1 MGSSLS
7 LSVHKVKIWYQTKFR
22 SKTKNKAQG
31 IIWCSSCFNANFQS
45 YASLRYATIS
55 FFFDKV
61 SLLFC
66 PSCWSLHF
74 SSRFHILFFFDNLA
88 AHSIL
93 RKTIRTEST
102 KKKTGK
108 KKELKEKSTHKIA
121 AYTISS
127 APNRRQTEVKSNG
140 SNIIFIR
147 NRTLLQ
153 HPMTITSSKKK
164 DKKTIEG
171 SIFFDCYDCCHFSL
185 FSLLCKIYK
194 YAHLLVHL

>member
-1 MGSSLS
+1 M
-7 LSVHKVKIWYQTKFR
+7 IR
-22 SKTKNKAQG
+22 N
-31 IIWCSSCFNANFQS
+31 NFFS
-45 YASLRYATIS
+45 
-55 FFFDKV
+55 FFDKV
-61 SLLFC
+61 SLLFG

-88 AHSIL
+88 AHSIQ
-93 RKTIRTEST
+93 RKTIRTESK
-102 KKKTGK
+102 KKKTK
-108 KKELKEKSTHKIA
+108 KKELKEKSTHKIV
-121 AYTISS
+121 AYTIPS

-147 NRTLLQ
+147 NRTLSQ

-164 DKKTIEG
+164 LLLTKRQKDNRGKY
-171 SIFFDCYDCCHFSL
+171 FFLDCYDCCHFSL

>member
-1 MGSSLS
+1 MLHYDTQQFFFS
-7 LSVHKVKIWYQTKFR
+7 TKFPFYL
-22 SKTKNKAQG
+22 A
-31 IIWCSSCFNANFQS
+31 
-45 YASLRYATIS
+45 
-55 FFFDKV
+55 
-61 SLLFC
+61 LLVHLFI
-66 PSCWSLHF
+66 
-74 SSRFHILFFFDNLA
+74 FHLDFIFYFFFDNLA
-88 AHSIL
+88 AHSIQ
-93 RKTIRTEST
+93 RNTIRTKSK
-102 KKKTGK
+102 KKKTK

-147 NRTLLQ
+147 NRTLSQ
-153 HPMTITSSKKK
+153 HPMTITSSKKL
-164 DKKTIEG
+164 KKTIEG